1 MREHV
6 YISVGEN
13 RPAATGLKSG
23 CVGFCVLALGLVKH
37 TITATDEAVKRW
49 QTMTGTVRNEPGWR
63 GFLVLAA
70 AEETF

>member
-1 MREHV
+1 MRVHV
-6 YISVGEN
+6 YISVVEN

-23 CVGFCVLALGLVKH
+23 CVGFCDMASELAKAHG
-37 TITATDEAVKRW
+37 TATEEAAKCW